1 MKNIAVIVLALF
13 VFSCQ
18 QSSKNASAN
27 PEDEYRVGM
36 QDVKL
41 SDDEIARMKIIVTAQ
56 QAIDMGK
63 MEEAKSQLNDL
74 VSKSPD
80 TKEGGIAKRMLAE
93 IELRKKNT
101 ENAPVN
107 FPDMPATST
116 VSVMSSSLTF
126 NKLSFSDR
134 WEFDRY
140 PGKST
145 VDIAEEGYRYLTA
158 QVAVTTQNHD
168 PRLPPILVYSWH
180 DGECHLIGTMTYAFN
195 KWATKD
201 TYLGNS
207 HDDGNDFA
215 KSPTVQFSP
224 GLAIPT
230 AELGRDLIVMVE
242 NAPCIGKKEQQFDNP
257 PVIYSSL
264 GCRTRPSLKIE
275 DLKDRYQIV
284 QIFRGSKN

>member
-1 MKNIAVIVLALF
+1 MKNLAVIVLAL
-13 VFSCQ
+13 VVYSCQ
-18 QSSKNASAN
+18 QASKNAPVD
-27 PEDEYRVGM
+27 PEAEYRVGM
-36 QDVKL
+36 KDVEL
-41 SDDEIARMKIIVTAQ
+41 STDEIARMKIIVTAQ

-63 MEEAKSQLNDL
+63 FDEAKSQLNDL
-74 VSKSPD
+74 VNKNPD

-93 IELRKKNT
+93 IELRKKDA
-101 ENAPVN
+101 ENAPVD
-107 FPDMPATST
+107 FPDMTEYST
-116 VSVMSSSLTF
+116 VNVMSISLAF

-145 VDIAEEGYRYLTA
+145 VDIAEDGYSYLTA
-158 QVAVTTQNHD
+158 QVAITTQNHD

-180 DGECHLIGTMTYAFN
+180 DGVCHLLGTMTYAFN
-195 KWATKD
+195 KWTSKD
-201 TYLGNS
+201 AYLGNT

-230 AELGRDLIVMVE
+230 AELGNDLIVMVE
-242 NAPCIGKKEQQFDNP
+242 NAPCIGKQEQQFDNP
-257 PVIYSSL
+257 PVTYSSL
-264 GCRTRPSLKIE
+264 GCRTHPSLKIE

-284 QIFRGSKN
+284 KIFRGNTN